1 LNINPWIISSRPI
14 ASILDKRNGLANISI
29 EVCMLIPNANNYEY
43 NKFTNQKWVY
53 NFLPQPSMINSSIVY
68 PPFICMKYLY
78 DKKNRHCR
86 NSPKEKSCI
95 FHNLDRHAMVN
106 NNKNDAN
113 AF

>member
-1 LNINPWIISSRPI
+1 
-14 ASILDKRNGLANISI
+14 
-29 EVCMLIPNANNYEY
+29 
-43 NKFTNQKWVY
+43 
-53 NFLPQPSMINSSIVY
+53 
-68 PPFICMKYLY
+68 MKYLY